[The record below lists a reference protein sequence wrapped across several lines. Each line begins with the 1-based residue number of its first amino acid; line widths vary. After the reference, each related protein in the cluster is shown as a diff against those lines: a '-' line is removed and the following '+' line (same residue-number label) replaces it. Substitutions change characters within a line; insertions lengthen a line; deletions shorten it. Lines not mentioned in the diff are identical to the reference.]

1 MLKTLTIEE
10 LKEICRKNKER
21 LQDLHPDTRR
31 AQVIQHNWEQAWDEL
46 DRRIR
51 EKRMTQSRA
60 NPRTT

>member
-21 LQDLHPDTRR
+21 LQDLHPDTR

-46 DRRIR
+46 DRRLR